1 MLEGS
6 PGSNNTNQKHYYLLI
21 MNQNEFDS
29 LIDSLVESV
38 KDYKLDDSFDHYNA
52 IHEICGNCNYSFEYY
67 RAWQLVNFVRF
78 ELYNDYNARLS
89 LFDEVEMEVK
99 YNDHNT
105 DDVSLDDYMFSF
117 AFHILK
123 VATLKKY
130 EESQVKEEVA

>member
-1 MLEGS
+1 M
-6 PGSNNTNQKHYYLLI
+6 T
-21 MNQNEFDS
+21 QNEFDS

-38 KDYKLDDSFDHYNA
+38 KDYDLNDSFEYYSA
-52 IHEICGNCNYSFEYY
+52 IVEICGNCNYCFEYY

-78 ELYNDYNARLS
+78 DMYDNGAKIQ

-99 YNDHNT
+99 ELCSF
-105 DDVSLDDYMFSF
+105 DDSTSFDDMMLSF

-130 EESQVKEEVA
+130 NEQVKEEVA